1 MGGTPSIGLLDWG
14 VAIVL
19 TAFVIAPLATLAHEL
34 GHAAVALLLG
44 RGRVSI
50 VVGHPGFSVTGRA
63 GRLQVTC
70 SPLPANGVSH
80 AGVCICEQPPRGRRA
95 AIALLLAGPLMTFAC
110 LVALTW
116 AALASLDAPG
126 WQLAT
131 LVCGALDCLCQLLVN
146 LDPRREPHERPGELR
161 RDGPRAVALARAA
174 APAPAQAGTDIAEPH
189 EGTSVAP
196 PRRPR

>member
-1 MGGTPSIGLLDWG
+1 MTGTPSIGLLDWG

-44 RGRVSI
+44 RGRVSV
-50 VVGHPGFSVTGRA
+50 VVGHPGSAVTGRL
-63 GRLQVTC
+63 GRLQVTF
-70 SPLPANGVSH
+70 SPRPANGVSH
-80 AGVCICEQPPRGRRA
+80 AGLCICEQPPTGRRSV
-95 AIALLLAGPLMTFAC
+95 IALLLAGPLMTFAC

-116 AALASLDAPG
+116 AALSSLDAPG

-146 LDPRREPHERPGELR
+146 LDPRREPHERPGESR
-161 RDGPRAVALARAA
+161 RDGPRAVALARASA
-174 APAPAQAGTDIAEPH
+174 TAPARPGTEVPRPG

-196 PRRPR
+196 PQRPR